1 MESDPDTSPDPRQT
15 KAWEL
20 LEKHAAELAATPLS
34 AWLSDPEQRY
44 RQFSVMLDGLCA
56 DFSRCRAT
64 AETMELLI
72 RLAEELNL
80 QQRIEALFAG
90 QKVNTTEGRAALHT
104 SLRATTAH
112 GPELEGIDIGATVLA
127 ERERYLQFADAVS
140 SGRRTASNG
149 RPFATVI
156 NIGIGGSDLGPR
168 FVSDALADPADDAG
182 PQVHFVAGLDGQEL
196 RQALRHADPVST
208 LFVICSKTFTT
219 LETLSNAK
227 AARAWL
233 AARLPES
240 DLPRHFAAVSVNAA
254 AMDEFGVASDARFA
268 MWDWVGGRY
277 SLWSPVGLSAAIA
290 LGSVRYRE
298 LLAGAACMDEHFRR
312 AAPADNIPVMH
323 GLLAVWQQ
331 NFLDLD
337 QHLVLPYDQRL
348 DRLPDYLQQLWMESL
363 GKSVRRDGAA
373 VDYPTGASLWGN
385 NGSCA
390 QHSFAQW
397 LHQGSA
403 RAVVDY
409 IATVNGPDPA
419 DEQAHLESLANMLA
433 QAEVLALGQHGDA
446 ATDPLAAHRHHPGD
460 RPSTLIVLKDLAPRN
475 LGMLLAL
482 YEHSVYVQSVIW
494 GINAFDQYGV
504 ERGKQVARDYAD
516 MLLQRNESRLPP
528 VAGQIIKWR
537 ANKS

>member
-15 KAWEL
+15 QAWGL
-20 LEKHAAELAATPLS
+20 LEKHASETAGTSLRELLAS
-34 AWLSDPEQRY
+34 PEERY
-44 RQFSVMLDGLCA
+44 QEFSIMLDGMCA

-64 AETMELLI
+64 TETI
-72 RLAEELNL
+72 RLLTDLAGELGL
-80 QQRIEALFAG
+80 QQRIDALFGG
-90 QKVNTTEGRAALHT
+90 QKVNNTEARAALHT
-104 SLRATTAH
+104 SLRAATEH
-112 GPELEGIDIGATVLA
+112 GPEVDGADIGATVHA
-127 ERERYLQFADAVS
+127 ERERYLRFADAVS
-140 SGRRTASNG
+140 SGRRTAPDG

-168 FVSDALADPADDAG
+168 FIAAALADPADDTG
-182 PQVHFVAGLDGQEL
+182 PEVHFVAGLDGQEL
-196 RQALRHADPVST
+196 RQALRQAEPATT

-219 LETLSNAK
+219 LETLSNAV

-233 AARLPES
+233 AERLPET
-240 DLPRHFAAVSVNAA
+240 DLPRHFAAVSVSAG
-254 AMDEFGVASDARFA
+254 AMDEFGVADDARFA

-277 SLWSPVGLSAAIA
+277 SVWSPVGLSAAVA

-298 LLAGAACMDEHFRR
+298 LLAGAARMDEHFRS
-312 AAPADNIPVMH
+312 AAPTANIPVLH

-331 NFLDLD
+331 NFLGLD

-348 DRLPDYLQQLWMESL
+348 NGLPDYLQQLWMESL
-363 GKSVRRDGAA
+363 GKSVRRDGTPA
-373 VDYPTGASLWGN
+373 DYPTGASLWGN

-419 DEQAHLESLANMLA
+419 DERAHLESLANMLA
-433 QAEVLALGQHGDA
+433 QAEVLALGQHSETASDA
-446 ATDPLAAHRHHPGD
+446 LAAHRRHPGD
-460 RPSTLIVLKDLAPRN
+460 RPSTVLVLKDLTPRI

-482 YEHSVYVQSVIW
+482 YEHSVYVQSIIW
-494 GINAFDQYGV
+494 GINAFDQFGV
-504 ERGKQVARDYAD
+504 ERGKQVARGYAD
-516 MLLQRNESRLPP
+516 MLLQQNESRLPP
-528 VAGQIIKWR
+528 VAGQIMKWR